1 MSSPKSTI
9 ERLIPG
15 DITPDDVTGQA
26 TLQLHLE
33 RYEFAA
39 RYIASGR
46 LLDIACGVGYGT
58 SLLVERVPELNEA
71 LGVDIDPDAV
81 AYARQHFGS
90 ERTRFIVHDAMTFA
104 DSAGFDAVVSVETL
118 EHVPDPDRLVHQLL
132 GLLRPGGVFV
142 ASVPTTPS
150 IDVNPYHR
158 TDFTEAS
165 FRKLVGRQGLTET
178 GHLRQVQPYPLLRV
192 LRRIEPRMQDMRS
205 SLVAYYLRHPPA
217 LGRRLLAT
225 LRYGFSNRY
234 LTVAWRRA

>member
-1 MSSPKSTI
+1 MATI

-26 TLQLHLE
+26 TLQLHVE

-39 RYIASGR
+39 RYINRGR

-58 SLLVERVPELNEA
+58 SLLAQRVPDLEEA
-71 LGVDIDPDAV
+71 WGVDIDPEAV
-81 AYARQHFGS
+81 DYARQHFAS
-90 ERTRFIVHDAMTFA
+90 ERTRFFRHDAMTFA
-104 DSAGFDAVVSVETL
+104 DGTGFDAVVSVETL
-118 EHVPDPDRLVHQLL
+118 EHVPDPGQLVHQLL

-150 IDVNPYHR
+150 TDVNPYHR
-158 TDFTEAS
+158 TDFTEAT
-165 FRKLVGRQGLTET
+165 FRKLVQREGLTEL

-192 LRRIEPRMQDMRS
+192 LRRTEPRMQDMRS
-205 SLVAYYLRHPPA
+205 NLAAYYLRHPSA

-225 LRYGFSNRY
+225 LRYGFTNRY
-234 LTVAWRRA
+234 LTVAWRRT